1 MDRIFYFSINYNS
14 MNYLHNIGSYFL
26 MIAEMFRKPTKW
38 SVMKQLILKDI
49 EDLII
54 GSLGIVAFISFFVGG
69 VITIQTALNIDN
81 PLIPR
86 YLVGFATRQSII
98 LEFAPTFISVIMAGK
113 VGSFITS
120 SIGTMRVTEQIDA
133 LEVMGINSVNYLV
146 FPKTVALLLYPF
158 VISIAMFLGIIGGM
172 AACVFGGYST
182 FEDYVTGIQM
192 DFMPFHMV
200 YAFIKT
206 LVFAFLLA
214 TIPSFHGYYMK
225 GGALEV
231 GKASTTAFVW
241 TSVAI
246 ILLNYILTQM
256 LLS

>member
-1 MDRIFYFSINYNS
+1 
-14 MNYLHNIGSYFL
+14 MNYLHNIGAYFL

-182 FEDYVTGIQM
+182 FEDYVNGVQM

>member
-1 MDRIFYFSINYNS
+1 

-81 PLIPR
+81 PLIPK

-133 LEVMGINSVNYLV
+133 LEVMGINSLNYLV
-146 FPKTVALLLYPF
+146 LPKIIATLFFYPFLIILAMGLGIFGGWLAGALTGLFSGVDYIEGLQTDFQPFLIRYALIKTV
-158 VISIAMFLGIIGGM
+158 
-172 AACVFGGYST
+172 
-182 FEDYVTGIQM
+182 
-192 DFMPFHMV
+192 
-200 YAFIKT
+200 
-206 LVFAFLLA
+206 VFAFLIA
-214 TIPSFHGYYMK
+214 TVPSYHGYYVK
-225 GGALEV
+225 GGSIAV
-231 GKASTTAFVW
+231 GKASTQSVVW
-241 TSVAI
+241 TT
-246 ILLNYILTQM
+246 ILIVITNYLLTQM
-256 LLS
+256 LLT